1 MSAMDKGNAP
11 SRGTG
16 GAQEDTTLEQNRH
29 HQPCAPSIA
38 GGGGRGEAGGLLPN
52 PEEAASFLESWRPG
66 GPWVLTAISVEGGGT
81 QTVTLTSPGA
91 VRKWVH
97 DHSGGRWNLYFTV
110 NETFGPVTSKPKK
123 THLAAA
129 TGLHVDV
136 DPRAGAEL
144 EAERERALRLLRT
157 YNPAPTAIV
166 DSGGG
171 YQAFWKASEP
181 VPLEGNPAPIENR
194 NLKIEADLQAD
205 ACHNID
211 RLMRLPGTVNWPNE
225 KKRKKGRVARLA
237 SVVDAEWSRTYR
249 LPAHRT

>member
-1 MSAMDKGNAP
+1 M
-11 SRGTG
+11 
-16 GAQEDTTLEQNRH
+16 
-29 HQPCAPSIA
+29 
-38 GGGGRGEAGGLLPN
+38 PN
-52 PEEAASFLESWRPG
+52 PEEAVTFLEGWRPG
-66 GPWVLTAISVEGGGT
+66 GPWVLTAIPPEGGAT
-81 QTVTLTSPGA
+81 RTVTLADPGA
-91 VRKWVH
+91 VRKWIH

-110 NETFGPVTSKPKK
+110 NETFGPATSKPKK

-136 DPRAGAEL
+136 DPRPGEEL
-144 EAERERALRLLRT
+144 DAERERALRILRA
-157 YNPAPTAIV
+157 YSPAPTAIV

-171 YQAFWKASEP
+171 YQAFWRLEEAL
-181 VPLEGNPAPIENR
+181 PLSGAADDESRHLPIENR
-194 NLKIEADLQAD
+194 NQRIEADLQAD

-249 LPAHRT
+249 LADFPEAQVAKATPAAGGPCVELGGLMRVSVIPGQAFQ